1 MGCIQTKK
9 LVKIQTT
16 SPNNDSKNGSNN
28 MAIHNIRKDTTNNN
42 DNHNSRNNNN
52 DKKDN
57 NSKNDDK
64 MIHSNSQTFKIKAQM
79 NDNQSKSNHSKKN
92 SSFYNRSMS
101 NSEEENGEIFKLV
114 SNSKTNLINKD
125 LKFEDKY
132 LIISEENCETYFQT
146 YKIKLIEEK
155 SSKEEYRS
163 MIKIEKEIFG
173 EFASDKKV
181 AEEVSLL
188 SKLDSRYLIKVY
200 ECFISNKR
208 YYLITD
214 YCEYGSL
221 NEKLRKGNM
230 YNESQIRYVVL
241 QLFKAVKYLNSKNFL
256 HIEISPEKILIHN
269 ITKDSHGEELY
280 NIKLLDFFY
289 PSSNN
294 LVFDNKSSYFCYM
307 APEVLEQKYSPTC
320 DIWSIG
326 IIIFQMFFGEL
337 PYKGDNDFKEYVKN
351 IKKIYNY
358 CDNISYEFRDI
369 LEKML
374 NKNASRRITID
385 ECLSHPWMHKQ
396 NTEIIFEEDEISKKP
411 YLRANTR
418 LSREDKKH
426 KKSYKNGKLNLESNK
441 YVYFS
446 ENNSYKTNLID
457 KTFHRN
463 SSSILTDSINSINNN
478 DNTIKILNKRN
489 DMNITNESTKEKIN
503 IQSNNNIKN
512 MHMSRKTNIILNM
525 NKSKNNLHL
534 NLKRVSSISADK
546 NNEKKE
552 KIKCS
557 PLIERIIEYI
567 KYYININYHKKK
579 EIEKITKIFHELDT
593 QKNNYLLYNKVYFA
607 CASYKDNKKISLD
620 SFNNY
625 DINNVN
631 NDKKYTKEEFINEL
645 IDEKSKY
652 INDNLKNIFDIIK
665 QPNVDE
671 IIKICRNQELTEEYK
686 KYINYIKEVIK
697 VIKENNIKANYVY
710 NEFKTILDNSI
721 RKLYKA
727 NISNK
732 TLKLQNKE
740 RLGRAY
746 TKKIIKDRNIKTKV
760 PVKRSNT
767 YLKGVNQENNF
778 NQNNNINI
786 VNKINLSGNN
796 IGNFEMPVFN
806 PENFLKLI
814 KK

>member
-1 MGCIQTKK
+1 MGCIHSKK
-9 LVKIQTT
+9 LIKIKTT
-16 SPNNDSKNGSNN
+16 SPNNDSKTGSNN
-28 MAIHNIRKDTTNNN
+28 IAIHNIRKDTTNNN
-42 DNHNSRNNNN
+42 ESHNSYNNNN
-52 DKKDN
+52 DNKDN
-57 NSKNDDK
+57 NSKNEDK
-64 MIHSNSQTFKIKAQM
+64 MIHSISQTFKIKSQM

-92 SSFYNRSMS
+92 SSINNHSMS
-101 NSEEENGEIFKLV
+101 NSEDENSKIFKLV
-114 SNSKTNLINKD
+114 SNSKSNLINKD
-125 LKFEDKY
+125 LKFQDKY
-132 LIISEENCETYFQT
+132 LIVSEEKCETYFQT

-230 YNESQIRYVVL
+230 YNESQIRYVVI

-269 ITKDSHGEELY
+269 ITRDSHGEELY

-294 LVFDNKSSYFCYM
+294 LVFDNKSSYFCYI
-307 APEVLEQKYSPTC
+307 APEVLEQKYSQTC

-369 LEKML
+369 LDKML
-374 NKNASRRITID
+374 NKNATRRITID
-385 ECLSHPWMHKQ
+385 ECLSHPWIHKQ
-396 NTEIIFEEDEISKKP
+396 NTEIIFEEDEINKKP
-411 YLRANTR
+411 YLRAKTR
-418 LSREDKKH
+418 QSKDDKKH
-426 KKSYKNGKLNLESNK
+426 KKSYKNGKMNFGSNK
-441 YVYFS
+441 YAYFS
-446 ENNSYKTNLID
+446 ENNSYKTNIIE

-463 SSSILTDSINSINNN
+463 SSSILTDSINSINN
-478 DNTIKILNKRN
+478 DNIIKILNKKN

-503 IQSNNNIKN
+503 LNSSNNLKN
-512 MHMSRKTNIILNM
+512 FHIGKKSNIIFNI
-525 NKSKNNLHL
+525 NKSNNNLHL

-546 NNEKKE
+546 NNEKKD
-552 KIKCS
+552 KNKYS
-557 PLIERIIEYI
+557 PLIEKTIEYI
-567 KYYININYHKKK
+567 KYYIHINYHKKK
-579 EIEKITKIFHELDT
+579 EIEKITKLFHELDT

-620 SFNNY
+620 SFNDY
-625 DINNVN
+625 DVN
-631 NDKKYTKEEFINEL
+631 SVNDDKKYTKEEFINEL
-645 IDEKSKY
+645 IDVKSKY
-652 INDNLKNIFDIIK
+652 INENLKNVFDIIK
-665 QPNVDE
+665 QPNADE
-671 IIKICRNQELTEEYK
+671 IIKIYKNQEITEEFK
-686 KYINYIKEVIK
+686 KYINYFKEIIKI
-697 VIKENNIKANYVY
+697 IKENNIKTNYVY
-710 NEFKTILDNSI
+710 NEFKIILNNSI

-732 TLKLQNKE
+732 TLKSLNKE
-740 RLGRAY
+740 RLDRAY
-746 TKKIIKDRNIKTKV
+746 TKKIIKDRNDKNIV
-760 PVKRSNT
+760 SVKRSNT
-767 YLKGVNQENNF
+767 YLKELNQENNY

-786 VNKINLSGNN
+786 VNEINLSGNN

-806 PENFLKLI
+806 PKIN
-814 KK
+814 

>member
-1 MGCIQTKK
+1 MGCIQSKK
-9 LVKIQTT
+9 LIKIKTT
-16 SPNNDSKNGSNN
+16 SPNNDSKTGSNN
-28 MAIHNIRKDTTNNN
+28 IAIHNTRKDTTNNN
-42 DNHNSRNNNN
+42 ENHNSYNNNNN

-57 NSKNDDK
+57 NSKNEDK
-64 MIHSNSQTFKIKAQM
+64 MIHSISQNFKIKTQL
-79 NDNQSKSNHSKKN
+79 NDNQSKSNHSQKN
-92 SSFYNRSMS
+92 SSINNRSMS
-101 NSEEENGEIFKLV
+101 NSDEENSKIFKLV
-114 SNSKTNLINKD
+114 SNSKSNLINKD
-125 LKFEDKY
+125 LKFQDKY
-132 LIISEENCETYFQT
+132 LIVSEENCETYFQT

-155 SSKEEYRS
+155 LSKEEYLS

-188 SKLDSRYLIKVY
+188 SKLDSKYIIKVY

-230 YNESQIRYVVL
+230 YNESQIRYVVI

-256 HIEISPEKILIHN
+256 HIEISPEKILIYN
-269 ITKDSHGEELY
+269 ITKDSNGEELY

-294 LVFDNKSSYFCYM
+294 LVFDNKPSYFCYI

-351 IKKIYNY
+351 IKKIYSN

-369 LEKML
+369 LDKML

-385 ECLSHPWMHKQ
+385 ECLLHPWIHKQ
-396 NTEIIFEEDEISKKP
+396 NTEIIFEEDEIIKKP
-411 YLRANTR
+411 YLRAKTR
-418 LSREDKKH
+418 QSRDDKKH
-426 KKSYKNGKLNLESNK
+426 KKSYKNGKLNFDSNK
-441 YVYFS
+441 YAYFS
-446 ENNSYKTNLID
+446 ENNSYKTNIIE

-463 SSSILTDSINSINNN
+463 SSSILADSFNSINN
-478 DNTIKILNKRN
+478 DYTLKILNKKN
-489 DMNITNESTKEKIN
+489 EMNITNESTKEKIYLN
-503 IQSNNNIKN
+503 SSNHLKN
-512 MHMSRKTNIILNM
+512 FHMRRKTNSIFNI
-525 NKSKNNLHL
+525 NKSKKNLHL
-534 NLKRVSSISADK
+534 NVKRVSSISADK
-546 NNEKKE
+546 NNEKKD
-552 KIKCS
+552 KNKYS
-557 PLIERIIEYI
+557 PLIEKTIEYI

-620 SFNNY
+620 SFNDY

-631 NDKKYTKEEFINEL
+631 NYKKYTKEEFINEL

-652 INDNLKNIFDIIK
+652 INENLKNVFDIIK

-671 IIKICRNQELTEEYK
+671 IIKIYKNQEIIEEYK
-686 KYINYIKEVIK
+686 KYNNYIKEIIK
-697 VIKENNIKANYVY
+697 IIKENNIKTNYVY

-721 RKLYKA
+721 RKLYKT

-732 TLKLQNKE
+732 MLKLQNKE
-740 RLGRAY
+740 RVGRTY
-746 TKKIIKDRNIKTKV
+746 TKKIIKDRNAKTKIYV
-760 PVKRSNT
+760 NRSNT
-767 YLKGVNQENNF
+767 YLKEENQENSF

-806 PENFLKLI
+806 PENFLKLL

>member
-1 MGCIQTKK
+1 
-9 LVKIQTT
+9 
-16 SPNNDSKNGSNN
+16 
-28 MAIHNIRKDTTNNN
+28 
-42 DNHNSRNNNN
+42 
-52 DKKDN
+52 
-57 NSKNDDK
+57 
-64 MIHSNSQTFKIKAQM
+64 
-79 NDNQSKSNHSKKN
+79 
-92 SSFYNRSMS
+92 
-101 NSEEENGEIFKLV
+101 
-114 SNSKTNLINKD
+114 LINKE

-132 LIISEENCETYFQT
+132 SIIEEEKYETYFQT
-146 YKIKLIEEK
+146 YKIKIIDEK
-155 SSKEEYRS
+155 LPKEEFRS

-173 EFASDKKV
+173 EFASDKKI

-221 NEKLRKGNM
+221 NEKLRNGNM
-230 YNESQIRYVVL
+230 YNESQIRYIIL
-241 QLFKAVKYLNSKNFL
+241 QIFKSVKYLNSNNFL
-256 HIEISPEKILIHN
+256 HIEISPEKILIYN

-280 NIKLLDFFY
+280 NIKLLDFFF
-289 PSSNN
+289 PSKNN
-294 LVFDNKSSYFCYM
+294 LIFDNKSSFFCYM
-307 APEVLEQKYSPTC
+307 APEVIEQKYSPTC

-337 PYKGDNDFKEYVKN
+337 PYKDNNDFKEYVKN
-351 IKKIYNY
+351 IKSTYNN
-358 CDNISYEFRDI
+358 CDNISNEFKD
-369 LEKML
+369 LLDKML
-374 NKNASRRITID
+374 NKNPSRRITID
-385 ECLSHPWMHKQ
+385 ECLSHPWVHKQ
-396 NTEIIFEEDEISKKP
+396 NTEIITEDEEIIKQQHLLRTKTHRKGYDKSRKKSNKSGKITNTNIESKKFF
-411 YLRANTR
+411 
-418 LSREDKKH
+418 
-426 KKSYKNGKLNLESNK
+426 
-441 YVYFS
+441 YFS
-446 ENNSYKTNLID
+446 ENNSYKSNLID
-457 KTFHRN
+457 NPLQKN
-463 SSSILTDSINSINNN
+463 SSSITSDSISINIGKKN
-478 DNTIKILNKRN
+478 DNIINNKN
-489 DMNITNESTKEKIN
+489 DMNMTNESTKEKIN

-512 MHMSRKTNIILNM
+512 MYMSRKTNIILNI
-525 NKSKNNLHL
+525 NKSKKNLHL

-721 RKLYKA
+721 RKLYKD